1 MQELRLIGVSED
13 GSGLLLADDDGGR
26 FTLPITDELRTTIRR
41 DRREPAS
48 ADGQAK
54 AENPLRPRDVQGL
67 IRGGV
72 PLEEIAERAGWTL
85 EKVQRYEGPI
95 RAERDYV
102 SGLAQGVQL
111 YGRGETTTLR
121 ERADR
126 RLAER
131 GVEAERVVWDSWKN
145 DDAHWTVT
153 VRFPA
158 GGRQR
163 EATWLFDPVN
173 RALRTVDDE
182 ARWLGGDEI
191 AAADEEAPE
200 RQKAVA
206 RKKAGGSAR
215 AARPASV
222 YDVEAEGGLEDAQ
235 APHLGATLGSSDDA
249 GKPADLTASMRAR
262 QASRSRSK
270 GSGRSNASRPTAL
283 PNVTSGSPDVTRVER
298 LDLGTTPPPA
308 PSHPRPEELHAR
320 SDSDADN
327 ANTNANAEKNDD
339 TTRRATAG
347 VTALPTH
354 KTADAPT
361 ADEPDVDVHAADES
375 DDVAAEKSTSTGSR
389 RRKSRRSRANLEQ
402 ASVRAALHDDDA
414 EQDES
419 LFGELPGFHDGGD
432 VHQLHDVEDDA
443 FDEANLDEADDVAEA
458 DVEDAVDD
466 GAETKA
472 AGSAAADD
480 EVVQEESLF
489 DEVDEPAEA
498 SAPAKK
504 STQKRTSVP
513 ERASQ
518 SRKSSRPS
526 VPSWDD
532 IMFGGRGP
540 KK

>member
-85 EKVQRYEGPI
+85 EKVQRYDGPI

-249 GKPADLTASMRAR
+249 AKPADLTASMRAR

-270 GSGRSNASRPTAL
+270 GSGRSNASRPTTL

-298 LDLGTTPPPA
+298 LNLGTTPPPA
-308 PSHPRPEELHAR
+308 PSHPRPEELHAA

-327 ANTNANAEKNDD
+327 ANADKNDD

-347 VTALPTH
+347 VTALPTR
-354 KTADAPT
+354 KTADAPSP
-361 ADEPDVDVHAADES
+361 DEPDADGHAADES
-375 DDVAAEKSTSTGSR
+375 DDVAADKATSTGSR

-443 FDEANLDEADDVAEA
+443 FDEADLDDADDVAGA